1 MRVLHIFDHSIPL
14 HSGYSF
20 RSRSILRE
28 QAKRG
33 WETHHL
39 TSPKHYMDGPNPQEA
54 DGLIFH
60 RTPAPVIKLPGLK
73 EWAEISALA
82 AALEPLARRIKPDI
96 LHAHSPSLNALAALR
111 VARKLDLPIV
121 YEIRATWEDAAVAN
135 LTTHEGSLKYRLTR
149 MLESYAVKR
158 VDAVGVICEGL
169 RREFLQRGVSADKLF
184 SIPNAVDPTLFPY
197 AQSKNAALAAKH
209 DLADADVIGFLGS
222 FYDYEGLDV
231 LVAALPAL
239 IAKRPKLKLLLVGG
253 GPVEAALK
261 AQIAALGLHDH
272 VRMLGRVPHSEV
284 DQYYALCDILVFP
297 RKQTRVTELVT
308 PLKPLEAFAQGKL
321 VAASDVGG
329 HKELITDGETGI
341 LFRADD
347 PADLARRVSELFG
360 SPDSWPRIHQNALR
374 YVQEERT
381 WARSV
386 ANYEA
391 MYNRLI
397 RR

>member
-1 MRVLHIFDHSIPL
+1 MRILHIFDHSIPL

-54 DGLIFH
+54 DGLTFH
-60 RTPAPVIKLPGLK
+60 RTPAPAAKLPGLK
-73 EWAEISALA
+73 EWAEI
-82 AALEPLARRIKPDI
+82 AALEAALLPLAQRIKPDV
-96 LHAHSPSLNALAALR
+96 LHAHSPSLNAIAGLR
-111 VARKLDLPIV
+111 VARKLNLPIV

-135 LTTHEGSLKYRLTR
+135 LTTQEGSIKYRLTR

-169 RREFLQRGVSADKLF
+169 RSEFLQRGVPANKLF
-184 SIPNAVDPTLFPY
+184 TIPNAVDPELFPY
-197 AQSKNAALAAKH
+197 AQPKNAALVAKH
-209 DLADADVIGFLGS
+209 GLADADVIGFLGS

-231 LVAALPAL
+231 LIAALPAL
-239 IAKRPKLKLLLVGG
+239 VARRPKLKLLLVGG

-261 AQIAALGLHDH
+261 AQIAALNMQDH
-272 VRMLGRVPHSEV
+272 VRMLGRVPHHEV

-329 HKELITDGETGI
+329 HKELIKDGETGV
-341 LFRADD
+341 LFHADD
-347 PADLARRVSELFG
+347 PADLAKRVADLFEQRG
-360 SPDSWPRIHQNALR
+360 SWPRFHENALR
-374 YVQEERT
+374 YVQQERT

-386 ANYEA
+386 ANYEPV
-391 MYNRLI
+391 YNRLL

>member
-1 MRVLHIFDHSIPL
+1 MRILHIFDHSIPL

-54 DGLIFH
+54 DGLTFH
-60 RTPAPVIKLPGLK
+60 RTPAPATKVPGLK

-82 AALEPLARRIKPDI
+82 TAMEPLARQIKPDVI
-96 LHAHSPSLNALAALR
+96 HAHSPSLNAIAGLK
-111 VARKLDLPIV
+111 VARKLGLPIV

-158 VDAVGVICEGL
+158 ADAVGVICEGL
-169 RREFLQRGVSADKLF
+169 RQEFLSRGVAQEKLF
-184 SIPNAVDPTLFPY
+184 VIANAVDPELFPY
-197 AQSKNAALAAKH
+197 AQPKNAELATKY
-209 DLADADVIGFLGS
+209 DLANADVIGFLGS

-239 IAKRPKLKLLLVGG
+239 VAKRPKLKLLLVGG

-261 AQIAALGLHDH
+261 AQIAALGMQDH
-272 VRMLGRVPHSEV
+272 VRMLGRVPHNLV

-297 RKQTRVTELVT
+297 RKRTRVTELVT

-329 HKELITDGETGI
+329 HKELIKDGQTGV

-347 PADLARRVSELFG
+347 PADLAKRVSELFEAR
-360 SPDSWPRIHQNALR
+360 DSWPRMHENALR
-374 YVQEERT
+374 YVQQERT

-386 ANYEA
+386 ANYDA
-391 MYNRLI
+391 VYDRLT